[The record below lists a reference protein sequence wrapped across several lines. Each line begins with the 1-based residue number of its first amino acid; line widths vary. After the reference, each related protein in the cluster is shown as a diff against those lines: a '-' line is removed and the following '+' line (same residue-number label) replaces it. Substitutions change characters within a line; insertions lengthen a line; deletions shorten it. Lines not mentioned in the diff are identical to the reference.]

1 MTKLNKLP
9 APTYGW
15 LGVNYAE
22 RELSDNKA
30 ELVSVSEG
38 SLVKADIT
46 SDARYELSAQE
57 NKELTVIM
65 YISDEDK
72 RVDVSAKAE
81 SGSKLTVVQ
90 VFDKGARTAAQLTAD
105 IADSA
110 ELRLIQLYI
119 GGADTVSEIN
129 PVLSGYSS
137 SFKADIGYLLEG
149 EDKLD
154 INLIADHK
162 GRKSI
167 SEINVSGV
175 LADTSDKTFKGTID
189 FKNGASGA
197 KGAEKED
204 VLLLSE
210 KVRNKTVPL
219 ILCAEEDV
227 EGSHGASIG
236 RINEEH
242 IFYMQSRGIPEDK
255 IYELTA
261 RSKTDRIIKLIG
273 DEETVSRI
281 NKTLGR
287 SDDDE

>member
-9 APTYGW
+9 APTFGW
-15 LGVNYAE
+15 LGVNFAE
-22 RELSDNKA
+22 RKISDNTA
-30 ELVSVSEG
+30 EPVSISEG
-38 SLVKADIT
+38 QTVRTDIT
-46 SDARYELSAQE
+46 ADARYELTAQE

-65 YISDEDK
+65 YITGEDK
-72 RVDVSAKAE
+72 RIDISAKAE
-81 SGSKLTVVQ
+81 SGAKLTLVQ
-90 VFDKGARTAAQLTAD
+90 VFDKGAFTASALSAEIGDSAQL
-105 IADSA
+105 S
-110 ELRLIQLYI
+110 LVQLYI
-119 GGADTVSEIN
+119 GGADTVSEIA
-129 PVLSGYSS
+129 PVLSGYGST
-137 SFKADIGYLLEG
+137 FKADIGYLLDG
-149 EDKLD
+149 DSRLD
-154 INLIADHK
+154 INLAADHR
-162 GRKSI
+162 GRKST

-175 LADTSDKTFKGTID
+175 LADISEKTFKGTID

-204 VLLLSE
+204 VLLLGE
-210 KVRNKTVPL
+210 KVRNKSVPL

-236 RINEEH
+236 RINDEH

-281 NKTLGR
+281 NKSLGR